1 MLTIAYTSLLEA
13 LRKKILIFI
22 GIITVIYLGLF
33 SFVVYKM
40 MEDISKSP
48 TETGINIIVTVSQ
61 IVSFLGFYF
70 SSMLVS
76 FLAIMSSIGNIS
88 SEIEN
93 GTIHSIV
100 TKPIRRMDY
109 VLGKYIGHAVLIT
122 VYSIFIY
129 CSIWGICMA
138 FKLPVMNILAL
149 EDLLKGLLFF
159 VIEPLTLLSLSIFGG
174 VYFKTLTNGIFVIS
188 IYILSLIGGMLE
200 QIGAAISN
208 DNLINIGIFASLISP
223 FDVIYRQMI
232 AAIFSN
238 LGTINPL
245 AIGMN
250 AIATLPSKWMNVY
263 VGVYLVGLVFLTV
276 IKFRKK
282 DIS

>member
-13 LRKKILIFI
+13 LRKKILVFI
-22 GIITVIYLGLF
+22 GIITIIYLGLF

-40 MEDISKSP
+40 MEDIGNHP
-48 TETGINIIVTVSQ
+48 AETGLSILVTVSQ

-109 VLGKYIGHAVLIT
+109 VLGKYLGHAVLII

-129 CSIWGICMA
+129 FSIWGICMF
-138 FKLPVMNILAL
+138 FKLPVMSILAL

-208 DNLINIGIFASLISP
+208 NNLINIGIIASLVSP

-250 AIATLPSKWMNVY
+250 ATSTLPSKWMNVY
-263 VGVYLVGLVFLTV
+263 VGVYLFGLIFLTV

>member
-13 LRKKILIFI
+13 LRKKIIIFI
-22 GIITVIYLGLF
+22 GIITIIYLGLF

-40 MEDISKSP
+40 MEDISGGAIKTNTS
-48 TETGINIIVTVSQ
+48 IIAMESQ

-76 FLAIMSSIGNIS
+76 FFAIMSSVGNIS

-109 VLGKYIGHAVLIT
+109 VLGKYLGHALLIT

-129 CSIWGICMA
+129 SSIWGICIA
-138 FKLPVMNILAL
+138 FKLPVMNIIAL
-149 EDLLKGLLFF
+149 EDILKGLLFF
-159 VIEPLTLLSLSIFGG
+159 VIEPLTILSLSTFGG
-174 VYFKTLTNGIFVIS
+174 VAFRTLTNGIFVIS
-188 IYILSLIGGMLE
+188 IYILGLIGGMLE
-200 QIGAAISN
+200 QIGAAIYN
-208 DNLINIGIFASLISP
+208 NNLINIGIFASLISP

-238 LGTINPL
+238 IAAINPI
-245 AIGMN
+245 AFGMN
-250 AIATLPSKWMNVY
+250 GEATLPSKWMNVY
-263 VGVYLVGLVFLTV
+263 IVLYLVGLIYLSVF
-276 IKFRKK
+276 KFRKK

>member
-22 GIITVIYLGLF
+22 GIITIIYLALF

-40 MEDISKSP
+40 MEDIGRHP
-48 TETGINIIVTVSQ
+48 AETGIDIIVTVSQ

-76 FLAIMSSIGNIS
+76 FLAIMSSVGNIS

-109 VLGKYIGHAVLIT
+109 VLGKYLGHAVLIT

-129 CSIWGICMA
+129 FSIWGICMA
-138 FKLPVMNILAL
+138 FKLPVMSMLAP
-149 EDLLKGLLFF
+149 EDLLKGLFFF
-159 VIEPLTLLSLSIFGG
+159 VIEPLAILSLSIFGG
-174 VYFKTLTNGIFVIS
+174 VAFRTLTNGIFVIS

-200 QIGAAISN
+200 QIGATISN
-208 DNLINIGIFASLISP
+208 NNLINVGIFASLISP

-232 AAIFSN
+232 AAVFSN

-250 AIATLPSKWMNVY
+250 GAATLPSKWMNVY
-263 VGVYLVGLVFLTV
+263 VGIYLVGLIFLAVF
-276 IKFRKK
+276 KFRKK

>member
-22 GIITVIYLGLF
+22 GIITVIYLTLF
-33 SFVVYKM
+33 SFVLYKM
-40 MEDISKSP
+40 MEDIGRHP
-48 TETGINIIVTVSQ
+48 ADTGINIIVTMSQ

-76 FLAIMSSIGNIS
+76 FLAIMSSVGNIS
-88 SEIEN
+88 SEVEN

-109 VLGKYIGHAVLIT
+109 ILGKYLGHAVLIT
-122 VYSIFIY
+122 MYSIFIY
-129 CSIWGICMA
+129 FSIWGICMA
-138 FKLPVMNILAL
+138 FKLPVMSIL
-149 EDLLKGLLFF
+149 EPGTLLKGLFFF
-159 VIEPLTLLSLSIFGG
+159 VIEPLAILSLSIFGG
-174 VYFKTLTNGIFVIS
+174 VVFKTLTNGIFVIS

-208 DNLINIGIFASLISP
+208 NNLINTGIFASLISP

-238 LGTINPL
+238 IGTINPFT
-245 AIGMN
+245 IGMN
-250 AIATLPSKWMNVY
+250 ATATLPSKWMNVY
-263 VGVYLVGLVFLTV
+263 VGIYLVGLIFLAVF
-276 IKFRKK
+276 KFRKK